1 MGNIIQHTPIDA
13 ERIVEIVLERLS
25 DAISMTVIDS
35 GDRFNPLECSPPAP
49 PPSSLE
55 TAVIGGLGI
64 PLMRVSADE
73 ILYNR
78 NNGQNLLTF
87 RFKR

>member
-35 GDRFNPLECSPPAP
+35 GDRFNPLEFSSPAQ
-49 PPSSLE
+49 PSSLE
-55 TAVIGGLGI
+55 SASIGGLGI

-78 NNGQNLLTF
+78 DNGQNLLTF